1 MLIWWVK
8 PANLFGA
15 TMITWNFGSWKTF
28 WTFYEIYK
36 QALHNPDYL
45 VIANLPYKI
54 TWIYFNSFND
64 LCKLIDYM
72 YRYFTLSNDEINN
85 LQKYKNVIFVIDEV
99 HLYFPARQSMD
110 KSRALIRNKLNT
122 VITQCRKRN
131 IKFWFITQRAQ
142 KTDIEF
148 RRLADF
154 IRFYKFNRFFWMPI
168 NRLSII
174 KSWWWLSDLI
184 WEDWTTWEN
193 EEELKKDI
201 VYSGVASHNTF
212 FFRRETKML
221 HKDWALWSE
230 KNLTNHICWIKHLD
244 EEWNFTADSWED
256 FFTMSFDEF
265 LEKLKKVPSKEKKYI
280 FELRTNKI
288 LWQSIPKLRL
298 DYIKYLDF
306 SKNTLKV
313 QMC

>member
-1 MLIWWVK
+1 MLWWVK

-15 TMITWNFGSWKTF
+15 TMITWNFWAWKTF

-36 QALHNPDYL
+36 QALKNPDYL

-72 YRYFTLSNDEINN
+72 YRYFTLSNDEIND

-154 IRFYKFNRFFWMPI
+154 IWFYKFNRFFWMPF

-174 KSWWWLSDLI
+174 KSGGGLSDLI

-201 VYSGVASHNTF
+201 VYSWIASHNTF
-212 FFRRETKML
+212 FFRKEIKML

-244 EEWNFTADSWED
+244 EEWNFTADTWED

-265 LEKLKKVPSKEKKYI
+265 MEKLKKVPSKIKKYK
-280 FELRTNKI
+280 FQLNTHKI
-288 LWQSIPKLRL
+288 LWQSIPKMRL

-306 SKNTLKV
+306 KKNTLKV
-313 QMC
+313 EMC